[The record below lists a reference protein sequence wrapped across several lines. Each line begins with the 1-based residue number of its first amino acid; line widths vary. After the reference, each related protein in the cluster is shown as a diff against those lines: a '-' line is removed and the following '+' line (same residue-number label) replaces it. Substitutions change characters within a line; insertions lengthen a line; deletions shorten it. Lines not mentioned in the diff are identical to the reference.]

1 MPALPWTARTTPDPD
16 RTYTVMASRL
26 PLRGYRYVPRF
37 LAQAMTIRRQ
47 LAQAD
52 GLIGYAL
59 DARLPHKEF
68 LTVSVW
74 ESKDALERFARADP
88 HAGIIR
94 TKPQRMG
101 GSRFVFWTC
110 RGGDVPVRW
119 DEVAS
124 RLHAD
129 PSTSGV
135 VGPA

>member
-26 PLRGYRYVPRF
+26 ALRAYRYVPRF
-37 LAQAMTIRRQ
+37 LTQAMTIRRQ

-52 GLIGYAL
+52 GLVGYAL
-59 DARLPHKEF
+59 DARLRHKEF